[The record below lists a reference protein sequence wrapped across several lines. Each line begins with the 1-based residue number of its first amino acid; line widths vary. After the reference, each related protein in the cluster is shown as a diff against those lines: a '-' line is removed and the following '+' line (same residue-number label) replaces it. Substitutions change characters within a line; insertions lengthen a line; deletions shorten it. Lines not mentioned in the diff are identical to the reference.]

1 MSSWYSP
8 ISQTFIDD
16 VLAGRARIDDIDD
29 YIDRWHDAP
38 QGSPLSRQELHD
50 FLGLSWSDY
59 KAWTADPTSL
69 QRVLTERRAQ
79 IEPVVEEAPLGGA
92 AASTSGK
99 LRRTISMPMPS
110 GWQPSRGWDEEFDYD
125 YHDPTRWH
133 SRNRVARQLAQTRRE
148 ADLVRLEE
156 AHEELE
162 RLHRKTMNIGKITV
176 AILVGATMV
185 AGAMA
190 TVGLFE
196 RDWQSGVWWSLIT
209 ALVFFFTVKTFRTV
223 RADGIEFAGVE
234 AAARVR
240 LKQLREMHEA
250 MDGDDLNSV

>member
-1 MSSWYSP
+1 
-8 ISQTFIDD
+8 
-16 VLAGRARIDDIDD
+16 
-29 YIDRWHDAP
+29 
-38 QGSPLSRQELHD
+38 
-50 FLGLSWSDY
+50 
-59 KAWTADPTSL
+59 
-69 QRVLTERRAQ
+69 
-79 IEPVVEEAPLGGA
+79 
-92 AASTSGK
+92 
-99 LRRTISMPMPS
+99 MPMPS
-110 GWQPSRGWDEEFDYD
+110 GWNPPYHWEDDDGYD
-125 YHDPTRWH
+125 FHDPTRW
-133 SRNRVARQLAQTRRE
+133 RENKAVRRE
-148 ADLVRLEE
+148 LAAARRAADLVRLEE